1 MQLLLYYT
9 AVRSFGATVFL
20 LLLQIAPAF
29 AAGSDPATKDDLK
42 QALQSIDKRFE
53 QMEKR
58 FEQIDKRLEFHQNLI
73 LAILG
78 VVLLS
83 PFAVEYMARRRTE
96 AERKE
101 LEELRKTVIVLRE
114 LSRSDKKVAAA
125 MRVAGLQ

>member
-1 MQLLLYYT
+1 MRCLLVVL
-9 AVRSFGATVFL
+9 SFVFAL
-20 LLLQIAPAF
+20 VAPAV

-42 QALQSIDKRFE
+42 QALQAIDRRFE
-53 QMEKR
+53 QIDRRFEQIEKR

-114 LSRSDKKVAAA
+114 LSRTDKKVAAA

>member
-1 MQLLLYYT
+1 MQLLLYY
-9 AVRSFGATVFL
+9 ASVRGLVATVFL
-20 LLLQIAPAF
+20 LLLQIAPAV

-42 QALQSIDKRFE
+42 QALQSID
-53 QMEKR
+53 KR